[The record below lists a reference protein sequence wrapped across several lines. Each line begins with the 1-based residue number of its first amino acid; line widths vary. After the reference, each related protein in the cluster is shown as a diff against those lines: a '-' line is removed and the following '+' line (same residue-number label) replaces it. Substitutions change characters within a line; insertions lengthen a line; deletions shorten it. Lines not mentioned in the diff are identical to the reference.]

1 MQEVKSKYWSSTHQ
15 YGIRISKSIQK
26 AIEINWE
33 NGKTLWMDAVW
44 QEMKKVRVV
53 IEEYEGD
60 PNQLVGYT
68 EVTGQIVFDV
78 K

>member
-1 MQEVKSKYWSSTHQ
+1 
-15 YGIRISKSIQK
+15 
-26 AIEINWE
+26 
-33 NGKTLWMDAVW
+33 MDAVQ
-44 QEMKKVRVV
+44 QEMENVRVV
-53 IEEYEGD
+53 FENYEGD